1 MGAQR
6 DIDQRAK
13 YVAEA
18 KSSTF
23 LDAVYTIT
31 RYNGTIRPY
40 ALKQPPIS
48 AEEIFGDF
56 SQEEFDSCC
65 KRCVDLDRAAG
76 EVAQAEYGYSG
87 CTQSGE
93 EAYKHFMELNSD
105 FSGPSR
111 GAALGKARIAF
122 R

>member
-6 DIDQRAK
+6 HIDQRAK
-13 YVAEA
+13 YVADA

-23 LDAVYTIT
+23 LDAVYTILN
-31 RYNGTIRPY
+31 YNSAIRPF
-40 ALKQPPIS
+40 APKLPPIS

-56 SQEEFDSCC
+56 SQEEFDRCC

-76 EVAQAEYGYSG
+76 DVAKAEYGYSG
-87 CTQSGE
+87 CTQSGD
-93 EAYKHFMELNSD
+93 EAYKDFKELNSD
-105 FSGPSR
+105 FSGPSW
-111 GAALGKARIAF
+111 GAALWKARIAF

>member
-18 KSSTF
+18 KSSAF
-23 LDAVYTIT
+23 LDAVYTILN
-31 RYNGTIRPY
+31 YNNSIRPF
-40 ALKQPPIS
+40 AKRLPPIS

-56 SQEEFDSCC
+56 SQEEFDKCC
-65 KRCVDLDRAAG
+65 RRCADLNSAAG
-76 EVAQAEYGYSG
+76 EVAKAEYGYSG

-93 EAYKHFMELNSD
+93 EAYEHFLELNSD
-105 FSGPSR
+105 FSDSSR
-111 GAALGKARIAF
+111 GGALWKARIAF